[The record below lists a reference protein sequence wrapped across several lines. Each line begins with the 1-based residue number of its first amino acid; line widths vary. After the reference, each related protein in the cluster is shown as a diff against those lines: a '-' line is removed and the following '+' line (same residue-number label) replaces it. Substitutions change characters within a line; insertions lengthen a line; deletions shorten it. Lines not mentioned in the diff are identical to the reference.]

1 MRGWAATLG
10 RWWRQ
15 LPPTIVD
22 AGVAAIVA
30 AVVDVAIHVATEA
43 GSRPPDIWAYLIG
56 SAIGAVLLARRQRPL
71 LVLFATAALLF
82 VYYTANYPGIQPAL
96 PLAVA
101 LYGPA
106 AIGKRRWSIA
116 VAAFYI
122 AAGLAVGLRLKV
134 PLFQLFNGTVQN
146 AVLLGAVILFG
157 ETVHSRQVRLAEVE
171 RRREADAAA
180 RVTEERLRIAR
191 DVHDIVGHSIAAITI
206 QAGVAR
212 DLFDNKPAEARDAL
226 DVALRTARNAMA
238 DLKLTVRGLR
248 SDQVDG
254 DGWLPAPSLSD
265 VDKLVATAADVGLR
279 VTVSVTGARRPLPG
293 VVELSAYRIVQE
305 SLTNVVRHANAHTA
319 TVVIDYGDAELAIEI
334 ADDGVGPT
342 ANGNRPPGFGTVGM
356 SERLAAL
363 GGRLSAG
370 PGTGGGFV
378 VRAWIPI
385 TEVA

>member
-1 MRGWAATLG
+1 MATFG
-10 RWWRQ
+10 RWWRG

-22 AGVAAIVA
+22 VGVAGIVA
-30 AVVDVAIHVATEA
+30 AVVDIAIHIANEPD
-43 GSRPPDIWAYLIG
+43 SRPPDIWAYLLG

-106 AIGKRRWSIA
+106 AVGKMRWSVI
-116 VAAFYI
+116 VAAFYT
-122 AAGLAVGLRLKV
+122 AAGVAVGIRLHV
-134 PLFQLFNGTVQN
+134 PLLDLSNGVVTNV
-146 AVLLGAVILFG
+146 ALLGAVILFG
-157 ETVHSRQVRLAEVE
+157 DTVHSRQVRLAEAE
-171 RRREADAAA
+171 LRQEADAAA

-212 DLFDNKPAEARDAL
+212 DLFDKKPVEAREAL

-248 SDQVDG
+248 SDQTDN
-254 DGWLPAPSLSD
+254 GWLPAPSLSD
-265 VDKLVATAADVGLR
+265 VDELVATAADVGLR
-279 VTVSVTGARRPLPG
+279 VTVSVTGERRSLPG

-305 SLTNVVRHANAHTA
+305 SLTNVVRHAHANTA
-319 TVVIDYGDAELAIEI
+319 TVVIHYGDDELAMEI
-334 ADDGVGPT
+334 TDDGVGPT
-342 ANGNRPPGFGTVGM
+342 TNSAHKPGYGTVGM
-356 SERLAAL
+356 AERLAAL
-363 GGRLSAG
+363 GGRLT
-370 PGTGGGFV
+370 TGRGADRGFV